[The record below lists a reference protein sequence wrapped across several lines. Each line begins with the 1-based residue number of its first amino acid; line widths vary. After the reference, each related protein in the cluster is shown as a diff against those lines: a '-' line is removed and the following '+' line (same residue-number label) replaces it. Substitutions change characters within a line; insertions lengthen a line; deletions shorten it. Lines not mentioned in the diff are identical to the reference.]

1 MLPESAWPNTIGRI
15 AAKELALFFASPIA
29 YVFLASFAAVTL
41 FVFFWVEA
49 FFARNIADVR
59 PLFEWLPVLLIFL
72 SSALTMRLWS
82 EEKRSGTL
90 EYVCTQ
96 PVALWHFVAGKFL
109 ACVVLLGLALSITL
123 PLPVTVALLGD
134 LDWGPVIAGYL
145 ATFLLGATYLSIGLW
160 VSARSDNQI
169 VSMITASA
177 VCGGLYLV
185 GTPLVTDLVGNRSGD
200 LLRLLGSGS
209 RFTAITRGV
218 IDARDLCYYITLA
231 AVFLLLN
238 RHALESERWA
248 ATGSAGRR
256 HWRVLITL
264 AIANLLLLNVWL
276 APFGKLR
283 LDVSA
288 GEQYSISATT
298 RETLTQLQEP
308 LLLRG
313 YFSNKT
319 HPLLAPLVPQLRD
332 LLAEYAAAAPGQVRV
347 ELVDPAR
354 DPELEEE
361 ANQKYGIQPVPFQ
374 VADRYQ
380 SAIVSSYFNIVVQ
393 YGDEYQTLDFN
404 DLIDIRART
413 ETDVDVV
420 LRNPEYDLTRTIRS
434 TVKSYQAA
442 GNLFDT
448 VRGDIAFIGYVSA
461 DAQLP
466 APLVEYLDVV
476 KAELERVA
484 AESGGRLLV
493 SFVDPTALDG
503 ALAQQIAADYGFK
516 PMTTSLLSDERFYF
530 YLTLQQ
536 GGTVVQL
543 PLEERTAESFARN
556 LDAGIKRFAS
566 GFTKTVALVAP
577 ELNPQASQFGLGGSR
592 YTVLE
597 SFLANDMNVERENL
611 ADGQV
616 SGNADI
622 LLLLAP
628 ENLGTAELFAIDQFL
643 MRGGTVV
650 LATSPFKASFEN
662 RSMALVPQTSGL
674 EDWLAEQGVTLPAQ
688 LVMDPV
694 NAAFPIP
701 VARNVGGFQVQELRL
716 LDYPYFPDIR
726 EPGLNVA
733 HPITANLRQATL
745 AWPTPLSIT
754 ADSASGRTV
763 TELLRTS
770 PGSWLSA
777 STDILPKAEVDG
789 RSGFAAA
796 EERAAQPVA
805 AIVSGRFDSYF
816 ADRPVP
822 DIALAADAGTS
833 TPIVVPRSTGTARL
847 IVFSSN
853 DFLRDQVLQLLG
865 AAGGTDYENTLQLLA
880 NTIDW
885 ALEDPALLTIR
896 SRNYFNR
903 TLPPLD
909 AGQQQF
915 WEYLNYALAIF
926 LLGMMA
932 VLQRGVAR
940 GRQRR
945 YAAMLAPTGDAR

>member
-1 MLPESAWPNTIGRI
+1 VAS
-15 AAKELALFFASPIA
+15 KELTLFFASPIA

-82 EEKRSGTL
+82 EEKRTGTL

-96 PVALWHFVAGKFL
+96 PVALWHFVAGKFV
-109 ACVVLLGLALSITL
+109 ACLILLGIALAVTL
-123 PLPVTVALLGD
+123 PLPVTVGLLGD

-145 ATFLLGATYLSIGLW
+145 ATFMLGAMYLSIGLW
-160 VSARSDNQI
+160 ISARSDNQI

-177 VCGGLYLV
+177 VCGALYLL
-185 GTPLVTDLVGNRSGD
+185 GTPLVTDLFGNTTAD
-200 LLRLLGSGS
+200 TLRLLGSGS
-209 RFTAITRGV
+209 RFAAITRGV
-218 IDARDLCYYITLA
+218 IDARDLGYYISLA
-231 AVFLLLN
+231 AVFLMLN
-238 RHALESERWA
+238 RYALERERWA
-248 ATGSAGRR
+248 AGRSEGRR
-256 HWRVLITL
+256 YWRLLTALTV
-264 AIANLLLLNVWL
+264 ANLLMFNIWL
-276 APFGKLR
+276 APLSTLR

-288 GEQYSISATT
+288 GAQYSISATT
-298 RETLTQLQEP
+298 RSTLTQLQEP

-332 LLAEYAAAAPGQVRV
+332 LLQEYAAAAPGQVRV
-347 ELVDPAR
+347 EIIDPAR
-354 DPELEEE
+354 DPEQEEE

-393 YGDEYQTLDFN
+393 YGDEFQTLDFN

-420 LRNPEYDLTRTIRS
+420 LRNPEYDLTRTIRA
-434 TVKSYQAA
+434 TVKNYQAA

-461 DAQLP
+461 DEQLP
-466 APLVEYLDVV
+466 EPLADYLEVV
-476 KAELERVA
+476 KTELDRVA
-484 AESGGRLLV
+484 AESGGRLLI

-503 ALAQQIAADYGFK
+503 RLAQQIAADYGFK

-530 YLTLQQ
+530 YLTLQKD
-536 GGTVVQL
+536 GTVVQL
-543 PLEERTAESFARN
+543 PLEERTAESFNRN

-566 GFTKTVALVAP
+566 GFTKTIALVAP
-577 ELNPQASQFGLGGSR
+577 ELNPQVSQLGLGGSR

-597 SFLANDMNVERENL
+597 SFLAGDMNVERENL

-616 SGNADI
+616 SGGADI
-622 LLLLAP
+622 LLLMAP
-628 ENLGTAELFAIDQFL
+628 ENLGDAEVFAVDQFL

-650 LATSPFKASFEN
+650 IATSPFKASFEN
-662 RSMALVPQTSGL
+662 RSMALQPQRSGL
-674 EDWLAEQGVTLPAQ
+674 EDWLAHHGVTLRAE
-688 LVMDPV
+688 LVMDPL

-701 VARNVGGFQVQELRL
+701 VTRNVSGFQVQELRL

-726 EPGLNVA
+726 EPGLNTA
-733 HPITANLRQATL
+733 HPITANLGQVTL
-745 AWPTPLSIT
+745 AWPVPLSIS
-754 ADSASGRTV
+754 ADAASRRTV

-770 PGSWLSA
+770 PGSWLSTD
-777 STDILPKAEVDG
+777 TDILPKVGADG
-789 RSGFAAA
+789 GSGFSAADA
-796 EERAAQPVA
+796 RAAQPVA
-805 AIVSGRFDSYF
+805 AVMSGRFDSFF
-816 ADRPVP
+816 ASQPAP
-822 DIALAADAGTS
+822 DLTLPDAASPMA
-833 TPIVVPRSTGTARL
+833 PIVISQSTDAARL

-865 AAGGTDYENTLQLLA
+865 AAGGTDYENSLQMLA

-885 ALEDPALLTIR
+885 ALEDPALLGIR

-903 TLPPLD
+903 TLPPLT
-909 AGQQQF
+909 AGQQEF
-915 WEYLNYALAIF
+915 WEYLNYGLALI
-926 LLGMMA
+926 LLGAIA
-932 VLQRGVAR
+932 VLQRLLTR
-940 GRQRR
+940 RRQRR
-945 YAAMLAPTGDAR
+945 YADMLAPAPEDT